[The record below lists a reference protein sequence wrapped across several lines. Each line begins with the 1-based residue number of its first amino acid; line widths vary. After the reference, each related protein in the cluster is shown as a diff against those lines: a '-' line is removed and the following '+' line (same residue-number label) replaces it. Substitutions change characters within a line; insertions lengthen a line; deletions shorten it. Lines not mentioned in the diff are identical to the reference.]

1 MAVVS
6 APSKKRA
13 AARARNMKSNL
24 NPMIRCKRAEIPAAK
39 KNIKG
44 GGGDPKGDP
53 TSAGSVNR
61 NGGVVRRRG
70 VARDIYD
77 GHEWV
82 LARRSMPPRDG
93 T

>member
-1 MAVVS
+1 
-6 APSKKRA
+6 
-13 AARARNMKSNL
+13 
-24 NPMIRCKRAEIPAAK
+24 MIRCKRAEIPAAK

-44 GGGDPKGDP
+44 GGDP